1 MRMHSTTRDPG
12 RAGKRVF
19 HLHSAPASWLAVALG
34 LGAGRALAQP
44 AVAEPSV
51 PPATEP
57 GMEATTEPGAES
69 GTEPGT
75 AGTATPPIDPA
86 LAAAIDA
93 AVAARVE
100 AEVPARVEA
109 AVAAALASAGAAPQ
123 AAGESG
129 EAAGN
134 DELAALIGEDL
145 AAELRA
151 DEAQVTG
158 RVAAEPAYLAGTDAT
173 VGGRGR
179 GGEVGPSNLMNPAI
193 SLIGTFAASYF
204 TDDAHPPRGGH
215 VPTSTGIHVM
225 EAELGVEAAVDPYF
239 YLRGFFLFGLTF
251 FETEEVY
258 AETLRL
264 PGGLKVRAGQMLAPF
279 GRSNQTHPHVWEFVD
294 ATLPHQRFL
303 SGEGLR
309 APSLELSWLV
319 PVPFFLK
326 VSGWAGMP
334 GETPPAGSTPDE
346 KTWGKDRD
354 YDFLYLGRLETHI
367 PFSDAWSMALGASAA
382 TGPAGQG
389 AGTRSDLFGGDLFL
403 RYKPVEG
410 ASYFEFDV
418 TVEGAFRQRQFPGNH
433 LADWAVAV
441 EPAFR
446 LAKQWRMALRADVAE
461 GDLTRG
467 DTMTGPARDFGEER
481 GALSIT
487 YFPTEFSLL
496 RLQGTLSHPHGEAWT
511 GPEWGG
517 EIFLQASYA
526 LGAHGAH
533 PF

>member
-1 MRMHSTTRDPG
+1 PG
-12 RAGKRVF
+12 EPAG
-19 HLHSAPASWLAVALG
+19 
-34 LGAGRALAQP
+34 
-44 AVAEPSV
+44 
-51 PPATEP
+51 
-57 GMEATTEPGAES
+57 
-69 GTEPGT
+69 
-75 AGTATPPIDPA
+75 D
-86 LAAAIDA
+86 
-93 AVAARVE
+93 
-100 AEVPARVEA
+100 
-109 AVAAALASAGAAPQ
+109 
-123 AAGESG
+123 
-129 EAAGN
+129 

-151 DEAQVTG
+151 DEAAVTG
-158 RVAAEPAYLAGTDAT
+158 RSDAEPAYLEATDRGS
-173 VGGRGR
+173 GGG
-179 GGEVGPSNLMNPAI
+179 GGEIGPSNLMNPAI
-193 SLIGTFAASYF
+193 SLIGTFAGSYF
-204 TDDAHPPRGGH
+204 TADEHPLRGGH
-215 VPTSTGIHVM
+215 VPAATGIHVM

-294 ATLPHQRFL
+294 ASLPHQRFL

-326 VSGWAGMP
+326 VSGWAGVP
-334 GETPPAGSTPDE
+334 GETPPAGATPDE
-346 KTWGKDRD
+346 KTWGRDRD

-367 PFSDAWSMALGASAA
+367 PFSDSWSMALGASAA

-403 RYKPVEG
+403 RYKPVDSS
-410 ASYFEFDV
+410 SYFEFDV
-418 TVEGAFRQRQFPGNH
+418 TVEGAFRQRQFPGNR
-433 LADWAVAV
+433 LTDWAVAV

-446 LAKQWRMALRADVAE
+446 LAKQWRMALRGDVAE

-467 DTMTGPARDFGEER
+467 EFMTGPGLDFGEER
-481 GALSIT
+481 GSISVT
-487 YFPTEFSLL
+487 FFPTEFSLL
-496 RLQGTLSHPHGEAWT
+496 RLQGTLSHPHGAAWS

-517 EIFLQASYA
+517 ELFLQASFA